1 MGRSSDAR
9 RLRGMSRMRQLSH
22 RLSARKYSLG
32 ISTRR
37 LWHRL
42 PFRVIAM
49 FHIGDCV
56 VYTDGTRGIVLEVT
70 ADRCH
75 VLWEDYFVSWE
86 KKELL
91 KVDEE
96 LTKKQTIRVSSH
108 VSHPLS

>member
-1 MGRSSDAR
+1 
-9 RLRGMSRMRQLSH
+9 MS
-22 RLSARKYSLG
+22 
-32 ISTRR
+32 
-37 LWHRL
+37 
-42 PFRVIAM
+42 AM
-49 FHIGDCV
+49 FHIGNCV
-56 VYTDGTRGIVLEVT
+56 VYALDGTRGIVLEVT
-70 ADRCH
+70 VDRCH